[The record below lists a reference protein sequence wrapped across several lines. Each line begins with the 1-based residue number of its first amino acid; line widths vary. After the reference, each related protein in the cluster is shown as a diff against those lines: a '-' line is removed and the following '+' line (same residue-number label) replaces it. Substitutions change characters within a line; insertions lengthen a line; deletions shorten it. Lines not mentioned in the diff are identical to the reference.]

1 MLSHAGPTEGFQSVS
16 SEKVV
21 SGYSAMMSV
30 QRNGPGEPIL
40 SQRAQ
45 FGATSACVSWPG
57 GGRTGVLP
65 MEVVV
70 VGVVVLRWRTGGVSG
85 VMERG
90 RKDVPWRAREKVDGR
105 EASARKIVDFMVVA
119 GV

>member
-16 SEKVV
+16 SEKVI

-30 QRNGPGEPIL
+30 QRKGPGEPIS

-45 FGATSACVSWPG
+45 FGATSACVSWLG

-65 MEVVV
+65 VEVVV
-70 VGVVVLRWRTGGVSG
+70 VGVVVLSWRTGRVSIVADG
-85 VMERG
+85 KREGQTLESEGEGRRERSQ
-90 RKDVPWRAREKVDGR
+90 RKENC
-105 EASARKIVDFMVVA
+105 
-119 GV
+119 